1 MDDSDKSLAAVLGYL
16 VGRPLKLREIL
27 EALQMSRSR
36 YYVQIEDGTLIRPDN
51 LVRAANNLG
60 INAVDLLARFSLIS
74 NEDVI
79 DYAANLQGAVN
90 PSRRTTE
97 GTVQTMTPTATK
109 PRRRLSDLSVR
120 RGATAL

>member
-36 YYVQIEDGTLIRPDN
+36 YYVQIDDGTLIRPDN

-60 INAVDLLARFSLIS
+60 INAVDLLVRFSLIS
-74 NEDVI
+74 DDAVL
-79 DYAANLQGAVN
+79 DYAETLGAVN
-90 PSRRTTE
+90 PTRRTTARGVE
-97 GTVQTMTPTATK
+97 TMTPPKTTG
-109 PRRRLSDLSVR
+109 RRRVSDLSVR

>member
-36 YYVQIEDGTLIRPDN
+36 YYVQIDDGTLIRPDN

-60 INAVDLLARFSLIS
+60 INAIDLLARFSLIS
-74 NEDVI
+74 DEAVLE
-79 DYAANLQGAVN
+79 YAATLQGSVN
-90 PSRRTTE
+90 PTRRTTVTG
-97 GTVQTMTPTATK
+97 GTETMTRN
-109 PRRRLSDLSVR
+109 RRRSISELSVR
-120 RGATAL
+120 PGATAL